1 MNMKPEAD
9 QRRIEELRGLISGLC
24 DGELQP
30 HEAARLEELV
40 AGDAVCREYYVTAM
54 HISAALPRYVGA
66 DRRSFSSL
74 IAERQMLNEVPVP
87 SVPGSVATSGNCDQR
102 VDDQASIIPAFGN
115 DAAESAFAVDHDEST
130 LGGWWKPGVFGTI
143 GGIMFGFLLISAWSY
158 LFGLPWQTE
167 QQESAKSVAVSE
179 QTERVSKPP
188 SEVVDRSG
196 INSVHLDLGTATLK
210 LPGIGQVIVEGPAQ
224 FDMLSAK
231 RARLSSGRIKMRVT
245 EKEGHGFVV
254 ETPYGEVTDLGTEFG
269 LDLSERGKAGLVVF
283 EGAVDLSV
291 AGSQWGGA
299 RDAPRVERLVG
310 GEGLEFGGSGRIS
323 RIMSIVTGN
332 VPTFRSQPDGD
343 SRERDR
349 SIIVR
354 VTDNRQIKE
363 TKKFYEIVPHG
374 LREDALAYVDRPH
387 EWNGVN
393 EAGLPTYLIDAD
405 YVRTFNQDNAQKSLE
420 INVTLAGPAKLYV
433 FFDDRFPLPD
443 WLKENFHDTGDRIGK
458 DSGRWGIK
466 NRNSKLARGAG
477 LSIDH
482 EHAIWER
489 TVKEAGTITL
499 GAPNEEGDDKAAG
512 AMYGIAA
519 VPLSDAAVA
528 EIPSPMVAARSN

>member
-1 MNMKPEAD
+1 MSSPQNPPVDPNSELQQLFAELVEGTITDERFQTLGKMLAGNPTAQQQYREYVELHAMLQFEHQPQGALLPEAD
-9 QRRIEELRGLISGLC
+9 LS
-24 DGELQP
+24 
-30 HEAARLEELV
+30 
-40 AGDAVCREYYVTAM
+40 
-54 HISAALPRYVGA
+54 ISA
-66 DRRSFSSL
+66 
-74 IAERQMLNEVPVP
+74 
-87 SVPGSVATSGNCDQR
+87 
-102 VDDQASIIPAFGN
+102 IPAP
-115 DAAESAFAVDHDEST
+115 DSETASSAFTNDSNASMW
-130 LGGWWKPGVFGTI
+130 GAWQKPGMFGTI
-143 GGIMFGFLLISAWSY
+143 GGLVFGFALIAAWSY
-158 LFGLPWQTE
+158 LFGLPWQKE
-167 QQESAKSVAVSE
+167 RQGLVEPVAVSE
-179 QTERVSKPP
+179 QNLRTPETIADGADK
-188 SEVVDRSG
+188 SG
-196 INSVHLDLGTATLK
+196 INSVQLDSGTATLK

-231 RARLSSGRIKMRVT
+231 RARLNSGRIKMRVT
-245 EKEGHGFVV
+245 EKEGRGFVV

-291 AGSQWGGA
+291 AGSQWAGA

-323 RIMSIVTGN
+323 RIMSIVTGS

-343 SRERDR
+343 SRELDR

-354 VTDNRQIKE
+354 VTDNRQVKE
-363 TKKFYEIVPHG
+363 TKKFYEVVPHG
-374 LREDALAYVDRPH
+374 LREHALAYVDRPH
-387 EWNGVN
+387 EWNGVT
-393 EAGLPTYLIDAD
+393 EAGLPAYLNDAD

-443 WLKENFHDTGDRIGK
+443 WLKESFHDTGDRIGK
-458 DSGRWGIK
+458 DSGRWGIV

-489 TVKEAGTITL
+489 TVKEAGTVTL
-499 GAPNEEGDDKAAG
+499 GAPNEEGADKAAG

-519 VPLSDAAVA
+519 VPLSDAAGASV
-528 EIPSPMVAARSN
+528 PSPKIAAPSN